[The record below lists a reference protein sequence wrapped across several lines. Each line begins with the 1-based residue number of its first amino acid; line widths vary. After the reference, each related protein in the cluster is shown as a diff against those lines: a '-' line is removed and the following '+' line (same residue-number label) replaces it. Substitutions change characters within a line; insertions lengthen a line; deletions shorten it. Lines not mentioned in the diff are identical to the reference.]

1 MSDYVPLAAQ
11 ARVNLTGD
19 ATTPAGVRPTTI
31 PAVTLRLIYDLD
43 ALAAIPVDPDIPPPP
58 VGDPQKRRP
67 IQPEEDSS
75 SSDEEEEP
83 QPGSGPRRQ
92 RRPLT
97 RAERDRREIEAALA
111 EDEAEDR
118 LHASVPRGEFTA
130 AEFVVE
136 DLKNSDP
143 EVLTANALRHTE
155 TLEEGSSLRQYIS
168 WILDYKRWAVDALP
182 SEGDDLE
189 PGSILTDKDEIGKHI
204 GDDLGERWHT
214 APRQFIW
221 LHGPRTNEPRIRAY
235 VLFRA
240 RETLIEAIRSE
251 EGNTAMRTQPIKP
264 CTVNM
269 LLGRIKALQM
279 AARVEATLYKEKELH
294 IMQDISVVRTE
305 VRVMVRGKNKADN
318 NVREITLAD
327 IFLYRLASGSSVN
340 PDNRPMVMVIA
351 QRNSKT
357 CKDARLHHSYAARHL
372 EAEQC
377 AVGDT
382 ILWLHFIY
390 DQVPQIFG
398 VPIIPP
404 LDVRR
409 PELWYDKHLF
419 FARYDKDQGLLPS
432 SSQQRITRQLW
443 TANKVFIKRN
453 VHAARAGGAQE
464 LADQGTPRAEIA
476 ELGHWAIDKMTRSYI
491 TSIPVGVVMRK
502 AGYSGARS
510 DYFLG
515 RSRLPPSA
523 DLEKT
528 IAAHIFPRVE
538 EQLGAA
544 EELARGLEAN
554 TAAVHFIQTMLDA
567 CRIAAEDLAVKLV
580 RTPWHPQ
587 VQASRLC
594 RDRDFQAWA
603 KDIEKIDTETIAKR
617 RSPIPTQPAEISAR
631 LDAEFQVD
639 LLNETLAYERHK
651 ATLKQMKVEKELE
664 EARAAIAAR
673 DAEISRLME
682 ELKISEA
689 RFIGRHN
696 LLGKSSAN
704 AKQGEMR
711 RMRRAMEAVRR
722 FRSSDGEAD
731 TAAVIKKLDELVA
744 SGIVTFC
751 DALKIIDA
759 DALPIRTEGNL
770 GIKGLSK
777 GEKPKLTV
785 AWGLVAAG
793 YMTHK
798 WGEDMFPTT
807 WEEQKAVA
815 AEAAAGRPP
824 PLPTKT
830 SKRRKPG

>member
-1 MSDYVPLAAQ
+1 
-11 ARVNLTGD
+11 
-19 ATTPAGVRPTTI
+19 
-31 PAVTLRLIYDLD
+31 
-43 ALAAIPVDPDIPPPP
+43 
-58 VGDPQKRRP
+58 
-67 IQPEEDSS
+67 
-75 SSDEEEEP
+75 
-83 QPGSGPRRQ
+83 
-92 RRPLT
+92 
-97 RAERDRREIEAALA
+97 
-111 EDEAEDR
+111 
-118 LHASVPRGEFTA
+118 
-130 AEFVVE
+130 
-136 DLKNSDP
+136 
-143 EVLTANALRHTE
+143 
-155 TLEEGSSLRQYIS
+155 
-168 WILDYKRWAVDALP
+168 
-182 SEGDDLE
+182 
-189 PGSILTDKDEIGKHI
+189 
-204 GDDLGERWHT
+204 
-214 APRQFIW
+214 
-221 LHGPRTNEPRIRAY
+221 
-235 VLFRA
+235 
-240 RETLIEAIRSE
+240 
-251 EGNTAMRTQPIKP
+251 MRTM
-264 CTVNM
+264 T
-269 LLGRIKALQM
+269 LLSHH
-279 AARVEATLYKEKELH
+279 TLL
-294 IMQDISVVRTE
+294 
-305 VRVMVRGKNKADN
+305 RGAS
-318 NVREITLAD
+318 VREITLAD

-340 PDNRPMVMVIA
+340 PDNRPMVMVIE

-372 EAEQC
+372 EAELYV
-377 AVGDT
+377 VGDT

-409 PELWYDKHLF
+409 PELWYNKHLF

-453 VHAARAGGAQE
+453 VHAARAGRAEE

-515 RSRLPPSA
+515 RNRLPPSA

-528 IAAHIFPRVE
+528 IAAHIFPGVE
-538 EQLGAA
+538 EQLGA
-544 EELARGLEAN
+544 
-554 TAAVHFIQTMLDA
+554 
-567 CRIAAEDLAVKLV
+567 
-580 RTPWHPQ
+580 
-587 VQASRLC
+587 
-594 RDRDFQAWA
+594 AWA
-603 KDIEKIDTETIAKR
+603 KDIEKIDTETIAKH
-617 RSPIPTQPAEISAR
+617 RSPIPTQPA
-631 LDAEFQVD
+631 
-639 LLNETLAYERHK
+639 
-651 ATLKQMKVEKELE
+651 MKVEKELE

-689 RFIGRHN
+689 RRAPAPQAPSRPTTLEEEAAAAAKQAQLDADAHYEALVVNPWRKVETVAEAWRFWNCPTTTDRRHLCDRINEPGFIGRHS
-696 LLGKSSAN
+696 LLGKSSAS
-704 AKQGEMR
+704 AKRGEMR

-731 TAAVIKKLDELVA
+731 TAAVIKKLDELAA

-759 DALPIRTEGNL
+759 DTLPIRTEGNL

-815 AEAAAGRPP
+815 AQTAAEQAAARPP

>member
-31 PAVTLRLIYDLD
+31 PAVTRRLIYYLD
-43 ALAAIPVDPDIPPPP
+43 ALAKIPVDPDIPPPP
-58 VGDPQKRRP
+58 IGDPQKRRP
-67 IQPEEDSS
+67 SQLEEDSS

-83 QPGSGPRRQ
+83 QPGPGPRRQ
-92 RRPLT
+92 RRPLN
-97 RAERDRREIEAALA
+97 RAERDRREIEEALA
-111 EDEAEDR
+111 EDELEDR
-118 LHASVPRGEFTA
+118 LYASVPRGEFTA

-136 DLKNSDP
+136 DLKNSDI
-143 EVLTANALRHTE
+143 EVLIANALRHTE

-168 WILDYKRWAVDALP
+168 WILDYKR
-182 SEGDDLE
+182 
-189 PGSILTDKDEIGKHI
+189 
-204 GDDLGERWHT
+204 
-214 APRQFIW
+214 
-221 LHGPRTNEPRIRAY
+221 
-235 VLFRA
+235 A
-240 RETLIEAIRSE
+240 RETLIEAMRSE

-279 AARVEATLYKEKELH
+279 AAKVEATLYKEKEQH

-305 VRVMVRGKNKADN
+305 VRVMVRGKNKADT

-357 CKDARLHHSYAARHL
+357 CKDARLHHSYAARDL
-372 EAEQC
+372 EVELC

-419 FARYDKDQGLLPS
+419 FARYDKDQGLLLS

-453 VHAARAGGAQE
+453 VHVARAGRAEE

-491 TSIPVGVVMRK
+491 TSIPVRVVMRK

-515 RSRLPPSA
+515 RNRLPPSA

-528 IAAHIFPRVE
+528 IAAHIFPGVE
-538 EQLGAA
+538 EQLGA
-544 EELARGLEAN
+544 
-554 TAAVHFIQTMLDA
+554 
-567 CRIAAEDLAVKLV
+567 
-580 RTPWHPQ
+580 
-587 VQASRLC
+587 
-594 RDRDFQAWA
+594 
-603 KDIEKIDTETIAKR
+603 
-617 RSPIPTQPAEISAR
+617 
-631 LDAEFQVD
+631 
-639 LLNETLAYERHK
+639 
-651 ATLKQMKVEKELE
+651 MKVEKELE
-664 EARAAIAAR
+664 EARDAIAAR

-689 RFIGRHN
+689 RRAPAPQAPSRPTTLEEEAAATAKQAQLDADAHYEALVVNPWRKAETVAEAWRFWNCPTTTDRRRLCDRINEPGFIGRHS

-704 AKQGEMR
+704 AKRGEMR

-722 FRSSDGEAD
+722 FRSLDGEAD
-731 TAAVIKKLDELVA
+731 TAAVIKKLDELAA

-777 GEKPKLTV
+777 GENPKLTV

-793 YMTHK
+793 YMTDK

-815 AEAAAGRPP
+815 AQTAAEQAAARPP

>member
-1 MSDYVPLAAQ
+1 MSDYVALAAQ

-43 ALAAIPVDPDIPPPP
+43 ALAKIPVDPDIPPPP

-67 IQPEEDSS
+67 SQPEEDSS

-83 QPGSGPRRQ
+83 QPGPGPRRQ

-97 RAERDRREIEAALA
+97 RAERDRREIEEALA
-111 EDEAEDR
+111 EDELEDR
-118 LHASVPRGEFTA
+118 LNASVPRGEFTA

-136 DLKNSDP
+136 DLKNSDI
-143 EVLTANALRHTE
+143 EVLIANALRHTE

-240 RETLIEAIRSE
+240 RETLIEAMRSE

-279 AARVEATLYKEKELH
+279 AAKIEATLYKEKELH

-305 VRVMVRGKNKADN
+305 VRVMVRGKNKADT

-351 QRNSKT
+351 QRNSKA

-372 EAEQC
+372 EAELC

-398 VPIIPP
+398 V
-404 LDVRR
+404 R
-409 PELWYDKHLF
+409 
-419 FARYDKDQGLLPS
+419 
-432 SSQQRITRQLW
+432 
-443 TANKVFIKRN
+443 TA
-453 VHAARAGGAQE
+453 AGRTPTGA
-464 LADQGTPRAEIA
+464 L
-476 ELGHWAIDKMTRSYI
+476 
-491 TSIPVGVVMRK
+491 
-502 AGYSGARS
+502 
-510 DYFLG
+510 
-515 RSRLPPSA
+515 
-523 DLEKT
+523 
-528 IAAHIFPRVE
+528 
-538 EQLGAA
+538 A
-544 EELARGLEAN
+544 EELAQGPEAN

-567 CRIAAEDLAVKLV
+567 RRIAAEDLAVKLV

-617 RSPIPTQPAEISAR
+617 RSPIPTQPA
-631 LDAEFQVD
+631 VD
-639 LLNETLAYERHK
+639 LLNETLAHERHK

-689 RFIGRHN
+689 RRAPAPQAPSRPTTLEEEAAAAAKHAQLDAEARYEALVVDPWRKAETVVEAWRFWNCPTTTDRRRLCDRINEPGFIGRHS

-722 FRSSDGEAD
+722 FRASDGEAD
-731 TAAVIKKLDELVA
+731 SAAVIKKLDELAA

-759 DALPIRTEGNL
+759 DALPIHTEGNL

-815 AEAAAGRPP
+815 AQAAAEQAAGRPP
-824 PLPTKT
+824 PPPTKT

>member
-1 MSDYVPLAAQ
+1 MSVRDTRRHGFFSTKTRSAENTAAP
-11 ARVNLTGD
+11 ASD
-19 ATTPAGVRPTTI
+19 A
-31 PAVTLRLIYDLD
+31 D
-43 ALAAIPVDPDIPPPP
+43 
-58 VGDPQKRRP
+58 Q
-67 IQPEEDSS
+67 QPEEDSL

-83 QPGSGPRRQ
+83 QPGPGPRRQ

-97 RAERDRREIEAALA
+97 RAERDRREVEEVLA
-111 EDEAEDR
+111 EDELEDR

-130 AEFVVE
+130 TEFVVE
-136 DLKNSDP
+136 DLKNSDI
-143 EVLTANALRHTE
+143 EVLIANALRHTE

-189 PGSILTDKDEIGKHI
+189 PGSILTDKDEIGKQI
-204 GDDLGERWHT
+204 GDDLGERWHI

-240 RETLIEAIRSE
+240 RETLIEAMRSE
-251 EGNTAMRTQPIKP
+251 EGNSAMRTQPIKP

-279 AARVEATLYKEKELH
+279 AAKIEATPYKEKELH

-305 VRVMVRGKNKADN
+305 VRVMVRGKNKADT

-340 PDNRPMVMVIA
+340 PENRPIVMVIA

-372 EAEQC
+372 EAELC

-382 ILWLHFIY
+382 ILWLRFIY

-432 SSQQRITRQLW
+432 SSQQQITRQLW

-453 VHAARAGGAQE
+453 VHAARAGRAQE

-491 TSIPVGVVMRK
+491 TSIPVRVVMKK

-515 RSRLPPSA
+515 CSRLPPSA

-528 IAAHIFPRVE
+528 IAAHIFPGVE

-544 EELARGLEAN
+544 EELAQGPEAN
-554 TAAVHFIQTMLDA
+554 TAAVHYIRTMLDA
-567 CRIAAEDLAVKLV
+567 RRIAAEDLA
-580 RTPWHPQ
+580 
-587 VQASRLC
+587 
-594 RDRDFQAWA
+594 AWA
-603 KDIEKIDTETIAKR
+603 KEIEKIDTKTIAKR
-617 RSPIPTQPAEISAR
+617 RSPIPTQPAAWRFWNCPTTTDRRR
-631 LDAEFQVD
+631 LYDRI
-639 LLNETLAYERHK
+639 NEPG
-651 ATLKQMKVEKELE
+651 
-664 EARAAIAAR
+664 
-673 DAEISRLME
+673 
-682 ELKISEA
+682 
-689 RFIGRHN
+689 FIGRHS
-696 LLGKSSAN
+696 LLGKLSAN

-731 TAAVIKKLDELVA
+731 TAAVIKKFDELAA
-744 SGIVTFC
+744 SGILTFC
-751 DALKIIDA
+751 DAPKIIDA
-759 DALPIRTEGNL
+759 DALLIRTEGNL
-770 GIKGLSK
+770 GIKRLSK

-785 AWGLVAAG
+785 AWGLVAAR

-807 WEEQKAVA
+807 WEEQKAMAAQAA
-815 AEAAAGRPP
+815 AEQAARRPP

>member
-1 MSDYVPLAAQ
+1 
-11 ARVNLTGD
+11 
-19 ATTPAGVRPTTI
+19 
-31 PAVTLRLIYDLD
+31 
-43 ALAAIPVDPDIPPPP
+43 
-58 VGDPQKRRP
+58 
-67 IQPEEDSS
+67 
-75 SSDEEEEP
+75 
-83 QPGSGPRRQ
+83 
-92 RRPLT
+92 
-97 RAERDRREIEAALA
+97 
-111 EDEAEDR
+111 
-118 LHASVPRGEFTA
+118 
-130 AEFVVE
+130 
-136 DLKNSDP
+136 
-143 EVLTANALRHTE
+143 
-155 TLEEGSSLRQYIS
+155 
-168 WILDYKRWAVDALP
+168 
-182 SEGDDLE
+182 
-189 PGSILTDKDEIGKHI
+189 
-204 GDDLGERWHT
+204 
-214 APRQFIW
+214 
-221 LHGPRTNEPRIRAY
+221 
-235 VLFRA
+235 
-240 RETLIEAIRSE
+240 
-251 EGNTAMRTQPIKP
+251 
-264 CTVNM
+264 
-269 LLGRIKALQM
+269 
-279 AARVEATLYKEKELH
+279 
-294 IMQDISVVRTE
+294 
-305 VRVMVRGKNKADN
+305 
-318 NVREITLAD
+318 VREITLAD

-372 EAEQC
+372 EAELC

-398 VPIIPP
+398 VRIIPP

-419 FARYDKDQGLLPS
+419 FARYDKDQGLLPL

-476 ELGHWAIDKMTRSYI
+476 ELGHWAIDEMTRSYI

-528 IAAHIFPRVE
+528 IAAHIFPGVE

-544 EELARGLEAN
+544 EELAQGPEAN

-567 CRIAAEDLAVKLV
+567 RRIAAEDLAVKLV

-587 VQASRLC
+587 VEASRLC

-617 RSPIPTQPAEISAR
+617 RSPIPTQPA
-631 LDAEFQVD
+631 VD
-639 LLNETLAYERHK
+639 LLNETLAHERHK
-651 ATLKQMKVEKELE
+651 AMLKQMKVEKELE

-689 RFIGRHN
+689 RRAPAPQAPSRPTTLEEEAAAAAKHAQLDADARYEALVVDPWRKAETVAEAWRFWNCPTTTDRRRLCDRINEPGFIGRHS

-722 FRSSDGEAD
+722 FRASDGEAD
-731 TAAVIKKLDELVA
+731 TAAVIKKLDELAA

-815 AEAAAGRPP
+815 AQAAAEQAAGRPP
-824 PLPTKT
+824 PPPTKT
-830 SKRRKPG
+830 SNRRKPG

>member
-1 MSDYVPLAAQ
+1 MSDYVLLAAQ

-43 ALAAIPVDPDIPPPP
+43 ALAKIPVDPDITPPP

-67 IQPEEDSS
+67 SEPEEDSS

-83 QPGSGPRRQ
+83 QPGPGPRRQ

-97 RAERDRREIEAALA
+97 RAERDRREIEEALA
-111 EDEAEDR
+111 EDELEDR

-136 DLKNSDP
+136 DLKNSDI
-143 EVLTANALRHTE
+143 EVLIANAPRHTE

-189 PGSILTDKDEIGKHI
+189 PGSILTDKDKIGKHI

-221 LHGPRTNEPRIRAY
+221 LHGPRTNEPRIRSY
-235 VLFRA
+235 VLFRS
-240 RETLIEAIRSE
+240 RETLIEAMRSE

-279 AARVEATLYKEKELH
+279 AAKIEATLYKEKELH
-294 IMQDISVVRTE
+294 IMQDILVVRTE
-305 VRVMVRGKNKADN
+305 VRVMVRGKNKADT

-357 CKDARLHHSYAARHL
+357 CKDACLHHSYAARHL
-372 EAEQC
+372 EAELC
-377 AVGDT
+377 VLGDT

-390 DQVPQIFG
+390 DHVPQIFG

-443 TANKVFIKRN
+443 TANK
-453 VHAARAGGAQE
+453 
-464 LADQGTPRAEIA
+464 
-476 ELGHWAIDKMTRSYI
+476 
-491 TSIPVGVVMRK
+491 
-502 AGYSGARS
+502 
-510 DYFLG
+510 
-515 RSRLPPSA
+515 
-523 DLEKT
+523 
-528 IAAHIFPRVE
+528 
-538 EQLGAA
+538 A
-544 EELARGLEAN
+544 EELAQGPEAN

-567 CRIAAEDLAVKLV
+567 RRIAAEDLA
-580 RTPWHPQ
+580 
-587 VQASRLC
+587 
-594 RDRDFQAWA
+594 AWA

-639 LLNETLAYERHK
+639 LLNETLAHERHK

-689 RFIGRHN
+689 RRAPAPQAPSRPMT
-696 LLGKSSAN
+696 LEEEAAAA
-704 AKQGEMR
+704 AKHAQ
-711 RMRRAMEAVRR
+711 
-722 FRSSDGEAD
+722 
-731 TAAVIKKLDELVA
+731 L
-744 SGIVTFC
+744 
-751 DALKIIDA
+751 DA
-759 DALPIRTEGNL
+759 DAHYEALVFDPWRKAE
-770 GIKGLSK
+770 
-777 GEKPKLTV
+777 TV
-785 AWGLVAAG
+785 A
-793 YMTHK
+793 
-798 WGEDMFPTT
+798 
-807 WEEQKAVA
+807 
-815 AEAAAGRPP
+815 EAWRF
-824 PLPTKT
+824 
-830 SKRRKPG
+830 

>member
-1 MSDYVPLAAQ
+1 MSDYVLLAAQ

-43 ALAAIPVDPDIPPPP
+43 ALAKIPVDPDIPPPP

-67 IQPEEDSS
+67 SQPEEDSS

-83 QPGSGPRRQ
+83 QPGAGRQ

-97 RAERDRREIEAALA
+97 RAKRDRREIEEALT
-111 EDEAEDR
+111 EDELEDR
-118 LHASVPRGEFTA
+118 LNASALRGEFTT

-136 DLKNSDP
+136 DLKNSDI
-143 EVLTANALRHTE
+143 EVLIVNALRHTE
-155 TLEEGSSLRQYIS
+155 MLEEGSSLRQYIS

-182 SEGDDLE
+182 SQGDDMK
-189 PGSILTDKDEIGKHI
+189 PGSILTYKDEIGKHI

-221 LHGPRTNEPRIRAY
+221 LHDQRTNEPRIRAY

-240 RETLIEAIRSE
+240 RETLIEAMRSE

-269 LLGRIKALQM
+269 LLGRKALPM
-279 AARVEATLYKEKELH
+279 AAKIEATLYKEKELY

-305 VRVMVRGKNKADN
+305 VRVMVRRKNKTDT
-318 NVREITLAD
+318 NVREIMLAD
-327 IFLYRLASGSSVN
+327 IFLYRLASGSSMN

-357 CKDARLHHSYAARHL
+357 CKDGRLHHIYAARHL
-372 EAEQC
+372 EAELC

-390 DQVPQIFG
+390 DQ
-398 VPIIPP
+398 
-404 LDVRR
+404 
-409 PELWYDKHLF
+409 
-419 FARYDKDQGLLPS
+419 
-432 SSQQRITRQLW
+432 
-443 TANKVFIKRN
+443 
-453 VHAARAGGAQE
+453 
-464 LADQGTPRAEIA
+464 
-476 ELGHWAIDKMTRSYI
+476 
-491 TSIPVGVVMRK
+491 
-502 AGYSGARS
+502 
-510 DYFLG
+510 
-515 RSRLPPSA
+515 
-523 DLEKT
+523 
-528 IAAHIFPRVE
+528 
-538 EQLGAA
+538 A
-544 EELARGLEAN
+544 EELAQGPGTN
-554 TAAVHFIQTMLDA
+554 TAAVLFIQTMLDA
-567 CRIAAEDLAVKLV
+567 RRIAAEDLA
-580 RTPWHPQ
+580 
-587 VQASRLC
+587 
-594 RDRDFQAWA
+594 AWA
-603 KDIEKIDTETIAKR
+603 KDIQKIDTETIAKR
-617 RSPIPTQPAEISAR
+617 RSPIPTQPASQPAWTP
-631 LDAEFQVD
+631 DFQVD
-639 LLNETLAYERHK
+639 LLNETLAHERHK

-689 RFIGRHN
+689 RRAPAPQAPSRPTTLEEEAAAAAKKAQLDADAHYEALVVDPWRKAETVAEAWRFWNCPTTTDRRRLYDRINEPSFIGRHS

-731 TAAVIKKLDELVA
+731 TAAVIKKLDELAA
-744 SGIVTFC
+744 SGIVTFY

-759 DALPIRTEGNL
+759 DALPICTEGNL
-770 GIKGLSK
+770 GIKGLSE

-815 AEAAAGRPP
+815 AQAAAEQVAGRPP

-830 SKRRKPG
+830 SKHRKPG

>member
-31 PAVTLRLIYDLD
+31 PAVTRRLIYYLD
-43 ALAAIPVDPDIPPPP
+43 ALAKIPVDPDIPPPP
-58 VGDPQKRRP
+58 IGDPQKRRP
-67 IQPEEDSS
+67 SQLEEDSS

-83 QPGSGPRRQ
+83 QPGPGPRRQ
-92 RRPLT
+92 RRPLN
-97 RAERDRREIEAALA
+97 RAERDRREIEEALA
-111 EDEAEDR
+111 EDELEDR
-118 LHASVPRGEFTA
+118 LYASVPRGEFTA

-136 DLKNSDP
+136 DLKNSDI
-143 EVLTANALRHTE
+143 EVLIANALRHTE

-168 WILDYKRWAVDALP
+168 
-182 SEGDDLE
+182 
-189 PGSILTDKDEIGKHI
+189 
-204 GDDLGERWHT
+204 
-214 APRQFIW
+214 
-221 LHGPRTNEPRIRAY
+221 
-235 VLFRA
+235 A
-240 RETLIEAIRSE
+240 RETLIEAMRSE

-279 AARVEATLYKEKELH
+279 AAKVEATLYKEKEQH

-305 VRVMVRGKNKADN
+305 VRVMVRGKNKADT

-357 CKDARLHHSYAARHL
+357 CKDARLHHSYAARDL
-372 EAEQC
+372 EVELC

-419 FARYDKDQGLLPS
+419 FARYDKDQGLLLS

-453 VHAARAGGAQE
+453 VHVARAGRAEE

-491 TSIPVGVVMRK
+491 TSIPVRVVMRK

-515 RSRLPPSA
+515 RNRLPPSA

-528 IAAHIFPRVE
+528 IAAHIFPGVE
-538 EQLGAA
+538 EQLGA
-544 EELARGLEAN
+544 
-554 TAAVHFIQTMLDA
+554 
-567 CRIAAEDLAVKLV
+567 
-580 RTPWHPQ
+580 
-587 VQASRLC
+587 
-594 RDRDFQAWA
+594 AWA

-617 RSPIPTQPAEISAR
+617 RSPIPTQPA
-631 LDAEFQVD
+631 
-639 LLNETLAYERHK
+639 TLAHERHK

-664 EARAAIAAR
+664 EARDAIAAR

-689 RFIGRHN
+689 RRAPAPQAPSRPTTLEEEAAAAAKQAQLDADAHYEALVVNPWRKAETVAEAWRFWNCPTTTDRRRLCDRINEPGFIGRHS

-704 AKQGEMR
+704 AKRGEMR

-722 FRSSDGEAD
+722 FRSLDGEAD
-731 TAAVIKKLDELVA
+731 TAAVIKKLDELAA

-777 GEKPKLTV
+777 GENPKLTV

-793 YMTHK
+793 YMTDK

-815 AEAAAGRPP
+815 AQTAAEQAAARPP

>member
-19 ATTPAGVRPTTI
+19 ATTPAGVRPTTT

-43 ALAAIPVDPDIPPPP
+43 ALAAIPADPDIPPPP

-83 QPGSGPRRQ
+83 QPGPGPRRQ

-118 LHASVPRGEFTA
+118 LHASIPRGEFTA

-189 PGSILTDKDEIGKHI
+189 PGSILTDKDETGKHI

-240 RETLIEAIRSE
+240 RETLIEAMRSE

-279 AARVEATLYKEKELH
+279 AARVEATLYKEKELY

-318 NVREITLAD
+318 NAREITLAD

-443 TANKVFIKRN
+443 TANKVFIKHN

-528 IAAHIFPRVE
+528 IAAHIFPGVE

-544 EELARGLEAN
+544 EELAQGPEAN

-567 CRIAAEDLAVKLV
+567 RRIAVEDLA
-580 RTPWHPQ
+580 
-587 VQASRLC
+587 
-594 RDRDFQAWA
+594 AWA

-664 EARAAIAAR
+664 EARAARPTTLEEEAA
-673 DAEISRLME
+673 AAAKQAQINEPG
-682 ELKISEA
+682 
-689 RFIGRHN
+689 FIGRHS

-731 TAAVIKKLDELVA
+731 TAAVIKKLDELAA

-759 DALPIRTEGNL
+759 DALSIRTEGNL
-770 GIKGLSK
+770 GIKGLSE

-793 YMTHK
+793 YMTHT

>member
-1 MSDYVPLAAQ
+1 
-11 ARVNLTGD
+11 
-19 ATTPAGVRPTTI
+19 
-31 PAVTLRLIYDLD
+31 
-43 ALAAIPVDPDIPPPP
+43 
-58 VGDPQKRRP
+58 
-67 IQPEEDSS
+67 
-75 SSDEEEEP
+75 
-83 QPGSGPRRQ
+83 
-92 RRPLT
+92 
-97 RAERDRREIEAALA
+97 
-111 EDEAEDR
+111 
-118 LHASVPRGEFTA
+118 
-130 AEFVVE
+130 
-136 DLKNSDP
+136 
-143 EVLTANALRHTE
+143 
-155 TLEEGSSLRQYIS
+155 
-168 WILDYKRWAVDALP
+168 
-182 SEGDDLE
+182 
-189 PGSILTDKDEIGKHI
+189 
-204 GDDLGERWHT
+204 
-214 APRQFIW
+214 
-221 LHGPRTNEPRIRAY
+221 
-235 VLFRA
+235 
-240 RETLIEAIRSE
+240 
-251 EGNTAMRTQPIKP
+251 MRTQPIKP

-279 AARVEATLYKEKELH
+279 AARVEATLYKEKELQ

-305 VRVMVRGKNKADN
+305 VRVMVRGKNKADT

-340 PDNRPMVMVIA
+340 PDNRPTVMVIA

-357 CKDARLHHSYAARHL
+357 CKDARLHHSYTARHL
-372 EAEQC
+372 EAELC

-419 FARYDKDQGLLPS
+419 FARYDKDQGLLPL

-528 IAAHIFPRVE
+528 IAAHIFPGVE

-544 EELARGLEAN
+544 EELAQGPEAN

-567 CRIAAEDLAVKLV
+567 RRIAAEDL
-580 RTPWHPQ
+580 T
-587 VQASRLC
+587 
-594 RDRDFQAWA
+594 AWA

-631 LDAEFQVD
+631 LDVEFQVD
-639 LLNETLAYERHK
+639 LLNETLAYESHK

-689 RFIGRHN
+689 RRAPAPQAPSRPTTLEEEAAAAAKQAQLDADAHYEALVVDPWRRAETVAEAWRFWNCPTTTDRRRLCDKINEPGFIGRHS

-731 TAAVIKKLDELVA
+731 TAAVIKKLDELAA

-815 AEAAAGRPP
+815 AEAAAEQAAGRPP

>member
-1 MSDYVPLAAQ
+1 M
-11 ARVNLTGD
+11 RTM
-19 ATTPAGVRPTTI
+19 
-31 PAVTLRLIYDLD
+31 TLL
-43 ALAAIPVDPDIPPPP
+43 
-58 VGDPQKRRP
+58 
-67 IQPEEDSS
+67 S
-75 SSDEEEEP
+75 
-83 QPGSGPRRQ
+83 
-92 RRPLT
+92 
-97 RAERDRREIEAALA
+97 
-111 EDEAEDR
+111 
-118 LHASVPRGEFTA
+118 H
-130 AEFVVE
+130 
-136 DLKNSDP
+136 
-143 EVLTANALRHTE
+143 HT
-155 TLEEGSSLRQYIS
+155 L
-168 WILDYKRWAVDALP
+168 
-182 SEGDDLE
+182 
-189 PGSILTDKDEIGKHI
+189 
-204 GDDLGERWHT
+204 
-214 APRQFIW
+214 
-221 LHGPRTNEPRIRAY
+221 LHGA
-235 VLFRA
+235 
-240 RETLIEAIRSE
+240 S
-251 EGNTAMRTQPIKP
+251 
-264 CTVNM
+264 
-269 LLGRIKALQM
+269 
-279 AARVEATLYKEKELH
+279 
-294 IMQDISVVRTE
+294 
-305 VRVMVRGKNKADN
+305 
-318 NVREITLAD
+318 VREITLAD
-327 IFLYRLASGSSVN
+327 IFLYHLASGSSVN

-372 EAEQC
+372 EAELC

-443 TANKVFIKRN
+443 TANK
-453 VHAARAGGAQE
+453 
-464 LADQGTPRAEIA
+464 
-476 ELGHWAIDKMTRSYI
+476 
-491 TSIPVGVVMRK
+491 
-502 AGYSGARS
+502 
-510 DYFLG
+510 
-515 RSRLPPSA
+515 
-523 DLEKT
+523 
-528 IAAHIFPRVE
+528 
-538 EQLGAA
+538 A
-544 EELARGLEAN
+544 EELAQGPEAN
-554 TAAVHFIQTMLDA
+554 TAAVHFIQTMLDPR
-567 CRIAAEDLAVKLV
+567 RIAAEDLA
-580 RTPWHPQ
+580 
-587 VQASRLC
+587 
-594 RDRDFQAWA
+594 AWA
-603 KDIEKIDTETIAKR
+603 KDIEKIHTETIAKR

-639 LLNETLAYERHK
+639 LLNETLAHERHK

-689 RFIGRHN
+689 RRAPAPQAPSRPTTLEEEAATAAKQAQLDADAHYKALVVDPWRKAETVAEAWRFWNCPTTTDRRRLCDRINEPGFIGRHS

-711 RMRRAMEAVRR
+711 RMRRATEAVRR
-722 FRSSDGEAD
+722 FHSSDGEAD
-731 TAAVIKKLDELVA
+731 TAAVIKKLDELA
-744 SGIVTFC
+744 ALGIVTFC

-759 DALPIRTEGNL
+759 VALLIRTEGNL

-807 WEEQKAVA
+807 WGEQKAVA
-815 AEAAAGRPP
+815 AQAAAEQAAGRPP

>member
-43 ALAAIPVDPDIPPPP
+43 ALAKIPVDPDIPPPP

-67 IQPEEDSS
+67 SQPEEDSS

-83 QPGSGPRRQ
+83 QPGPGPRRQ

-97 RAERDRREIEAALA
+97 RAERDRREIEEALA
-111 EDEAEDR
+111 EDELEDR
-118 LHASVPRGEFTA
+118 LNASVPRGEFTT

-136 DLKNSDP
+136 DLKNSDI
-143 EVLTANALRHTE
+143 EVLIANALRHTE

-221 LHGPRTNEPRIRAY
+221 LHDPRTNEPRIRAY

-240 RETLIEAIRSE
+240 RETLIEAMRSE

-279 AARVEATLYKEKELH
+279 AAKIEATLYKEKELH

-305 VRVMVRGKNKADN
+305 VRVMVRGKNKADT

-372 EAEQC
+372 EAELC

-398 VPIIPP
+398 VRIIPP

-453 VHAARAGGAQE
+453 VHAACAGRAQE

-528 IAAHIFPRVE
+528 IAAHIFPDVE

-544 EELARGLEAN
+544 EELAQGPEAN

-567 CRIAAEDLAVKLV
+567 RRTAAEDLAVKLV

-617 RSPIPTQPAEISAR
+617 QSPIPTQPA
-631 LDAEFQVD
+631 VD
-639 LLNETLAYERHK
+639 LLNETLAHERHK

-689 RFIGRHN
+689 RRAPAPQAPSRPTTLEEEAAAAAKHAQLDADACYEALVVDPWRKAETVAEAWRFWNRPTTTDRRRLCDRINEPGFIGRHS
-696 LLGKSSAN
+696 LLGKSSAD

-711 RMRRAMEAVRR
+711 RMRRAMGVRR
-722 FRSSDGEAD
+722 RLA
-731 TAAVIKKLDELVA
+731 
-744 SGIVTFC
+744 TF
-751 DALKIIDA
+751 
-759 DALPIRTEGNL
+759 
-770 GIKGLSK
+770 
-777 GEKPKLTV
+777 
-785 AWGLVAAG
+785 
-793 YMTHK
+793 
-798 WGEDMFPTT
+798 F
-807 WEEQKAVA
+807 
-815 AEAAAGRPP
+815 
-824 PLPTKT
+824 
-830 SKRRKPG
+830 

>member
-19 ATTPAGVRPTTI
+19 ATTTAGVRPTTI

-43 ALAAIPVDPDIPPPP
+43 ALATIPVDPDIPPPP

-67 IQPEEDSS
+67 IEPEEDSS

-83 QPGSGPRRQ
+83 QPGPGPRRQ

-111 EDEAEDR
+111 EDEPEDR

-136 DLKNSDP
+136 DLKNSDT

-182 SEGDDLE
+182 
-189 PGSILTDKDEIGKHI
+189 
-204 GDDLGERWHT
+204 
-214 APRQFIW
+214 
-221 LHGPRTNEPRIRAY
+221 
-235 VLFRA
+235 A
-240 RETLIEAIRSE
+240 RETLIEAMRSE

-279 AARVEATLYKEKELH
+279 AAKVEATLYKEKELH

-305 VRVMVRGKNKADN
+305 VRVMVRGKNKADT

-340 PDNRPMVMVIA
+340 PDNQPMVMVIA

-372 EAEQC
+372 EAELC

-419 FARYDKDQGLLPS
+419 FAHYDKDQGLLPS

-502 AGYSGARS
+502 AGYSGVRS

-528 IAAHIFPRVE
+528 IAAHIFPGVE

-544 EELARGLEAN
+544 
-554 TAAVHFIQTMLDA
+554 
-567 CRIAAEDLAVKLV
+567 
-580 RTPWHPQ
+580 
-587 VQASRLC
+587 
-594 RDRDFQAWA
+594 WA
-603 KDIEKIDTETIAKR
+603 KDIEKTDNETIAKR

-639 LLNETLAYERHK
+639 LLNETLAHERHK

-673 DAEISRLME
+673 DAEIARLME
-682 ELKISEA
+682 ELKIFEA
-689 RFIGRHN
+689 RRAPAPQAPSRPTTLEEEAAAAAKQAQLDADAHYEALVVDPWRRAETVAEAWRFWNCPTTTDRRRLCDRINEPSFIGRHS

-731 TAAVIKKLDELVA
+731 TAAVIKKLDELAA

-815 AEAAAGRPP
+815 AEAAAEQAAGRPP

>member
-43 ALAAIPVDPDIPPPP
+43 ALAKIPVDPDIPPPP

-67 IQPEEDSS
+67 SQPEEDSS

-83 QPGSGPRRQ
+83 QPGPGPRRQ

-97 RAERDRREIEAALA
+97 RAERDRREIEEVLA
-111 EDEAEDR
+111 EDELEDR
-118 LHASVPRGEFTA
+118 LNASVPRGEFTA

-136 DLKNSDP
+136 DLKNSDI
-143 EVLTANALRHTE
+143 EVLIANALRHTE

-240 RETLIEAIRSE
+240 RETLIEAMRSE
-251 EGNTAMRTQPIKP
+251 EGNTAMRTQPNKP

-279 AARVEATLYKEKELH
+279 AAKIEATLYKEKELH

-305 VRVMVRGKNKADN
+305 VR
-318 NVREITLAD
+318 
-327 IFLYRLASGSSVN
+327 
-340 PDNRPMVMVIA
+340 
-351 QRNSKT
+351 
-357 CKDARLHHSYAARHL
+357 
-372 EAEQC
+372 
-377 AVGDT
+377 
-382 ILWLHFIY
+382 
-390 DQVPQIFG
+390 
-398 VPIIPP
+398 
-404 LDVRR
+404 
-409 PELWYDKHLF
+409 
-419 FARYDKDQGLLPS
+419 
-432 SSQQRITRQLW
+432 
-443 TANKVFIKRN
+443 
-453 VHAARAGGAQE
+453 
-464 LADQGTPRAEIA
+464 
-476 ELGHWAIDKMTRSYI
+476 
-491 TSIPVGVVMRK
+491 
-502 AGYSGARS
+502 
-510 DYFLG
+510 
-515 RSRLPPSA
+515 
-523 DLEKT
+523 
-528 IAAHIFPRVE
+528 
-538 EQLGAA
+538 A
-544 EELARGLEAN
+544 EELAQGPEAN

-567 CRIAAEDLAVKLV
+567 RRIAAEDLAVKLV

-594 RDRDFQAWA
+594 RDRNFQAWA
-603 KDIEKIDTETIAKR
+603 KDIEKIDTEMIAKR
-617 RSPIPTQPAEISAR
+617 RSPIPTQPA
-631 LDAEFQVD
+631 VD
-639 LLNETLAYERHK
+639 LLNETLAHERHK

-689 RFIGRHN
+689 RRAPAPQAPSRPTTLEEEAAAAAKHAQLNADARYEALVVDPWRKAETVAEAWRFWNCPTTTDRRRLCDRINEPGFIGRHS

-711 RMRRAMEAVRR
+711 RMRRAMEAVRH
-722 FRSSDGEAD
+722 FRASDGEAD
-731 TAAVIKKLDELVA
+731 TAAVIKKLDELAA
-744 SGIVTFC
+744 SRIVTFC

-798 WGEDMFPTT
+798 WGEDMFATT
-807 WEEQKAVA
+807 WEEKKAVA
-815 AEAAAGRPP
+815 AQAAAEQAAGRPP
-824 PLPTKT
+824 PPPTKT